1 MATDALT
8 CADVKDMLLKESK
21 NVTEVAPSSM
31 TRFKPSSDLAL
42 RAQPRLIVVFTLEHV
57 KEMFMVEPT
66 CSSRVYEIYALQE
79 QGIAISSFNHIPGID
94 LKTHPD
100 VISDTSITETN
111 AARITHSEPN
121 ISVH

>member
-42 RAQPRLIVVFTLEHV
+42 RAQPRLIVAAIVTGKQIGRAHV
-57 KEMFMVEPT
+57 
-66 CSSRVYEIYALQE
+66 
-79 QGIAISSFNHIPGID
+79 
-94 LKTHPD
+94 
-100 VISDTSITETN
+100 
-111 AARITHSEPN
+111 
-121 ISVH
+121 